1 MRQFFDKYPKLRGQV
16 DTRLTAFF
24 QQDLIDLIGAD
35 ELERVIEIVRY
46 VPEVVKVD
54 NIYLSDRSR
63 KVEYHL
69 RVLIKA
75 LLEELLRL
83 RQRTGADLEIDGRI
97 L

>member
-1 MRQFFDKYPKLRGQV
+1 M
-16 DTRLTAFF
+16 
-24 QQDLIDLIGAD
+24 
-35 ELERVIEIVRY
+35 ERVIEIVRY

-75 LLEELLRL
+75 LL
-83 RQRTGADLEIDGRI
+83 
-97 L
+97 